1 MTEQKL
7 SEAHDRI
14 RSDAE
19 VAYESALRAE
29 GLTREMSVR
38 IPAHAPGWRKLQV
51 ACYQLGQAS
60 LALET
65 TLIVLAAAMEEL
77 AEAAES

>member
-1 MTEQKL
+1 
-7 SEAHDRI
+7 
-14 RSDAE
+14 
-19 VAYESALRAE
+19 
-29 GLTREMSVR
+29 MSVR